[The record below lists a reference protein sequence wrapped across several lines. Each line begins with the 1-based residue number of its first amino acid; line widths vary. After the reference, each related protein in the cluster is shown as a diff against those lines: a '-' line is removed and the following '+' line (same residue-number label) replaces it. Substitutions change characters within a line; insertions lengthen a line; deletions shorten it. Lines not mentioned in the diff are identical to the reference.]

1 MSLTLKYLEKL
12 ALRKYKDSEGEY
24 HLPTLLALQI
34 SHLPRHQE
42 LVRLMFKA
50 IQIISDYEPS
60 DDPEESAEVINLAL
74 DCLSQCEEIADDGLA
89 LMGYEI
95 EEVDDDEEY

>member
-12 ALRKYKDSEGEY
+12 ALRKFKDSNGDY

-42 LVRLMFKA
+42 LVRLLFKTVE
-50 IQIISDYEPS
+50 IIADYEPS
-60 DDPEESAEVINLAL
+60 DDPESFNEVVDLAL
-74 DCLSQCEEIADDGLA
+74 ECLSQCEEISDDGLA
-89 LMGYEI
+89 LMGYEV
-95 EEVDDDEEY
+95 EEDEEE